1 MSGFKPLAVTVKR
14 SEFVDW
20 KVIESPMRR
29 TLEPFARSSDGRSSP
44 HDSSDAVRTKVSIIP
59 VIARKSPSLV
69 ATWVGRWAPMDAI
82 TLLKNDHREVE
93 KLFKR
98 FEKAG
103 DNAHVQ
109 KRDIVDRII
118 EELSKHAAIEEQL
131 FYPVTRATVPD
142 VEDTALESIEEH
154 HIVKWVLSELD
165 GMDPRDERFEAK
177 VTVLIENVRH
187 HVEEEEEEF
196 FPKVRDELGR
206 ASLNHLGDAME
217 QAKATA
223 PTHPHPR
230 SPDTPPGNILVGAG
244 AGAIDRLTDTVSGV
258 AQGGV
263 AALQD
268 VIARVTGSKKRAS
281 APRGTPTAKRAAGRT
296 RSRASSATKRTTSA
310 VKKARRTGESAVDDT
325 RREVAKRVRPPAK
338 RTARKRT
345 TTPRKRTATARK
357 STARKSTARK
367 STARKATAARK
378 STARKATSARKTTAR
393 KATAA
398 RKTTAR
404 KATSARKTTARKAT
418 ATKRAATKRATA
430 KRSSRTTNARKRTA
444 RSSSR

>member
-1 MSGFKPLAVTVKR
+1 MSGFKPFAVTVKR

-44 HDSSDAVRTKVSIIP
+44 HDSSDAVRTNVSIIP

-69 ATWVGRWAPMDAI
+69 ATCVGRWAPMDAI
-82 TLLKNDHREVE
+82 TLLKNDHRDVE

-187 HVEEEEEEF
+187 HVEEEEGDLFPELRKAIKRKELEELA
-196 FPKVRDELGR
+196 E
-206 ASLNHLGDAME
+206 AME
-217 QAKATA
+217 KAKKVA

-230 SPDTPPGNILVGAG
+230 APDTPPGNLVAGAA
-244 AGAIDRLTDTVSGV
+244 AGAIDKAQDTG
-258 AQGGV
+258 
-263 AALQD
+263 
-268 VIARVTGSKKRAS
+268 KS
-281 APRGTPTAKRAAGRT
+281 AVRKVFG
-296 RSRASSATKRTTSA
+296 RSRGRE
-310 VKKARRTGESAVDDT
+310 RRVS
-325 RREVAKRVRPPAK
+325 
-338 RTARKRT
+338 
-345 TTPRKRTATARK
+345 
-357 STARKSTARK
+357 
-367 STARKATAARK
+367 
-378 STARKATSARKTTAR
+378 
-393 KATAA
+393 
-398 RKTTAR
+398 
-404 KATSARKTTARKAT
+404 
-418 ATKRAATKRATA
+418 
-430 KRSSRTTNARKRTA
+430 
-444 RSSSR
+444 

>member
-1 MSGFKPLAVTVKR
+1 
-14 SEFVDW
+14 
-20 KVIESPMRR
+20 
-29 TLEPFARSSDGRSSP
+29 
-44 HDSSDAVRTKVSIIP
+44 
-59 VIARKSPSLV
+59 
-69 ATWVGRWAPMDAI
+69 MDAI

-154 HIVKWVLSELD
+154 HIVKWVLNELD
-165 GMDPRDERFEAK
+165 GMDPRDERFDAK

-187 HVEEEEEEF
+187 HVEEEEEDY

-206 ASLNHLGDAME
+206 KSLAHLGDAME

-230 SPDTPPGNILVGAG
+230 SPDAPPGNILANAG
-244 AGAIDRLTDTVSGV
+244 AGAIDRITDTVSGV
-258 AQGGV
+258 AQGSV
-263 AALQD
+263 SALQD
-268 VIARVTGSKKRAS
+268 VIALVTGSKKRAS
-281 APRGTPTAKRAAGRT
+281 AARGTPTTKRAANRT

-310 VKKARRTGESAVDDT
+310 VKKARRTGENAVDDT

-345 TTPRKRTATARK
+345 TTARKRPATTRK
-357 STARKSTARK
+357 ATGRKATGRK
-367 STARKATAARK
+367 AASGARKATARK
-378 STARKATSARKTTAR
+378 TASSARKATKRTAGAAKRTSRATKRTAKRTTSAAKRTATTAR
-393 KATAA
+393 K
-398 RKTTAR
+398 
-404 KATSARKTTARKAT
+404 
-418 ATKRAATKRATA
+418 
-430 KRSSRTTNARKRTA
+430 RTTNARKSTGRRTSA
-444 RSSSR
+444 RSSR